1 MRKLGFLSVVAALV
15 AAISLAGCSDGAVFQ
30 QSKELPVNGWHKDS
44 VVTFEYESNDTVGVY
59 DIVVDIRNNGS
70 YKYQNFWLFIS
81 STSPDNLVYS
91 DSLECVLAD
100 FRGKWIGKG
109 SGSLYHLPV
118 SFMSQVKFPKQGV
131 YKFDLIQGM
140 REDCLAG
147 INDVGVRILKST
159 SAD

>member
-1 MRKLGFLSVVAALV
+1 MRNLKILGAVAIFMAVFSLS
-15 AAISLAGCSDGAVFQ
+15 GCNDGVVFQ
-30 QSKELPVNGWHKDS
+30 QSKILPEGGWHKDS
-44 VVTFEYESNDTVGVY
+44 VVTFEYEAADTAGVY

-81 STSPDNLVYS
+81 STSPDGLVYS

-131 YKFDLIQGM
+131 YKFNLIQGM
-140 REDCLAG
+140 REDCLLG
-147 INDVGVRILKST
+147 INDIGIRVRKSEN
-159 SAD
+159 

>member
-1 MRKLGFLSVVAALV
+1 MRNLKILGAVAMFMAVFSLS
-15 AAISLAGCSDGAVFQ
+15 GCNDGVVFQ
-30 QSKELPVNGWHKDS
+30 QSKILPEAGWHKDS
-44 VVTFEYESNDTVGVY
+44 VVTFEYEAADTAGVY

-81 STSPDNLVYS
+81 STSPDGLVYS

-118 SFMSQVKFPKQGV
+118 SFMPQVKFPKQGV
-131 YKFDLIQGM
+131 YKFSLIQGM
-140 REDCLAG
+140 REDCLLG
-147 INDVGVRILKST
+147 INDIGIRVRKSEN
-159 SAD
+159 